1 MRLLI
6 GQPPKT
12 MTELIEATGV
22 TRTAISEQLNELISS
37 GYIQQKLERL
47 PGRGR
52 PRYLY
57 SATEYALKK
66 LFEGYQNIVVPSAW
80 LAIQKHCGDEVLTK
94 VCDDISNDLA
104 EHFNKQIE
112 SDIPEKRLQ
121 EFTDIVCR
129 SGRLG
134 ACRID
139 GDNVEYDKLSCPFV
153 SMYDGSGIVCEID
166 KLSMSK
172 IVKAPV
178 ERVNCRLEGSPCC
191 TFRIVKN
198 PGNAND
204 AVPGEIHPDHPHI
217 VSDSISIR

>member
-1 MRLLI
+1 
-6 GQPPKT
+6 

-22 TRTAISEQLNELISS
+22 TRTAISEQLNDLISS

-66 LFEGYQNIVVPSAW
+66 LFDGYQSIVVPATW
-80 LAIQKHCGDEVLTK
+80 RAIKKHCGDEVMTK
-94 VCDDISNDLA
+94 VCDEISNEMAD
-104 EHFNKQIE
+104 HFNKQIE

-166 KLSMSK
+166 KLSMAK
-172 IVKAPV
+172 IVKSPV
-178 ERVNCRLEGSPCC
+178 ERVGCRLEGAPCC
-191 TFRIVKN
+191 TFRLVKK
-198 PGNAND
+198 PENAN
-204 AVPGEIHPDHPHI
+204 VTEVVEEIHPERPHI
-217 VSDSISIR
+217 VSDLISIR